1 MISSI
6 KTMYFGAHYG
16 VNLINNNRKEITIK
30 FIISTWEIN

>member
-16 VNLINNNRKEITIK
+16 VNLGDINRKEITIK
-30 FIISTWEIN
+30 SIISSWEIN

>member
-6 KTMYFGAHYG
+6 KTMYFGAHYD
-16 VNLINNNRKEITIK
+16 VNLINKNRKEITLK

>member
-6 KTMYFGAHYG
+6 KTLYFGALYG
-16 VNLINNNRKEITIK
+16 VNLGDINRKEITIK